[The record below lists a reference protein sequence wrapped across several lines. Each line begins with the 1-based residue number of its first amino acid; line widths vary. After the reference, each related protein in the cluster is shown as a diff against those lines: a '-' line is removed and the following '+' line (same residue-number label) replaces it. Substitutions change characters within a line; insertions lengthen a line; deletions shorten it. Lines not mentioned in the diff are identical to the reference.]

1 MRKEFIANVSHELKT
16 PLQGIVGS
24 AELIQSGMVKPEDM
38 PRFVGHIHDEAS
50 RMVTLRPTHRLT
62 CIHARPAPTVTAVPP
77 SSATVT
83 AKSSSVLNTPEARV
97 EK

>member
-1 MRKEFIANVSHELKT
+1 MRGRLLSAK
-16 PLQGIVGS
+16 GS
-24 AELIQSGMVKPEDM
+24 STV
-38 PRFVGHIHDEAS
+38 RAS

-83 AKSSSVLNTPEARV
+83 AKSSSVLNTPEVRV